1 MESHALVARTLALT
15 ARLLLS
21 QLQLVLNEL
30 DTVAIVFLFHA
41 LELLLLHPVLVLY
54 VPLHIHPELLGLGK
68 LVVKLSQHYR
78 G

>member
-1 MESHALVARTLALT
+1 VESHALVTRTLALT

-54 VPLHIHPELLGLGK
+54 IPLHIHPELLGLGK